1 MERRGKR
8 KEWVVPEL
16 LVLVRSHPEEAV
28 LATCKIHPEVG
39 STLMA
44 VAMGIHVPLARISHR
59 ADSRTL
65 SRSGFRMYRDEP
77 GMPLDK
83 GRVVVKKLNT
93 YIYIYIFKPLATF
106 CPST

>member
-39 STLMA
+39 STF
-44 VAMGIHVPLARISHR
+44 VDGGCYGDPCSPCTDIS
-59 ADSRTL
+59 S
-65 SRSGFRMYRDEP
+65 S
-77 GMPLDK
+77 
-83 GRVVVKKLNT
+83 
-93 YIYIYIFKPLATF
+93 
-106 CPST
+106 